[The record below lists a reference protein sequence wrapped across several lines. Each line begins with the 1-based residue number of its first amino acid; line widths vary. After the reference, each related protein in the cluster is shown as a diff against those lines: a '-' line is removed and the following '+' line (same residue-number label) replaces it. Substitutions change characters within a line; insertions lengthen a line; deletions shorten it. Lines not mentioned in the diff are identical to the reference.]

1 MIASASLTRGSTAAL
16 LLLTLLGAAC
26 ELGAES
32 GLLRPLNSVGGRQ
45 LQQASDEPKS
55 SLHTATGTCSKP
67 AIVQSLPANSYVML
81 GKTASTCDQKPS
93 WKGLAGAD
101 ITYLLR
107 AEDHDR
113 SIRFS
118 TCRAH
123 TGDFR
128 KNNLHVFKAQPG
140 ICSLEVA
147 ALKAVTVASAIGR
160 DSCAGPTFIA
170 KAGQEYLVVSEAVT
184 QPNTVILGAPPCG
197 NPYINIDV
205 GVPIGTKP
213 PATGTCGDPL
223 RLVGL
228 KAGDV
233 RWVGID
239 QRGPCE
245 DSCCLAA
252 YLPKTDFTFLLRG
265 DDKAVRTVGLLA
277 CKFTDPGGVTPKL
290 TIYKAGPAAC
300 GKDEAAKAALKQTGS
315 LEGNNCENRYWGVRT
330 TFTAQP
336 GQDYLVVWGGMGRE
350 RQCGDSEVR
359 VAIS

>member
-16 LLLTLLGAAC
+16 LLLTLLGAAS

-55 SLHTATGTCSKP
+55 SLQTATGTCSKP
-67 AIVQSLPANSYVML
+67 VIVQSLPANTYVDMGL
-81 GKTASTCDQKPS
+81 TASTCDQKPS

-113 SIRFS
+113 SIWFS
-118 TCRAH
+118 TCR
-123 TGDFR
+123 R
-128 KNNLHVFKAQPG
+128 YRYRSNNLHVFKPQPG
-140 ICSLEVA
+140 ICSLEAA
-147 ALKAVTVASAIGR
+147 ALKAVTVASAI
-160 DSCAGPTFIA
+160 DDCAGPTFIA
-170 KAGQEYLVVSEAVT
+170 KAGQEYLVVSEAVK
-184 QPNTVILGAPPCG
+184 QPTEPSAPPCG

-223 RLVGL
+223 RLTGL

-239 QRGPCE
+239 QRGICE
-245 DSCCLAA
+245 GPCCLAP

-265 DDKAVRTVGLLA
+265 DDTAVRTVGLLA
-277 CKFTDPGGVTPKL
+277 CKFTDPGVVTPKL

-315 LEGNNCENRYWGVRT
+315 LEGNNCGNGAWGVRT

-336 GQDYLVVWGGMGRE
+336 GQDYLVVWRGMGRE
-350 RQCGDSEVR
+350 RQCGDSEIQ

>member
-1 MIASASLTRGSTAAL
+1 MTAPASPIRGSTAAL
-16 LLLTLLGAAC
+16 LLLTLLGAAS

-32 GLLRPLNSVGGRQ
+32 GLLRLLNGVGGRQ
-45 LQQASDEPKS
+45 LQQSPSEPKS
-55 SLHTATGTCSKP
+55 SLQTATGTCSKP
-67 AIVQSLPANSYVML
+67 AIVQSLPANTYVML

-123 TGDFR
+123 TGNYR
-128 KNNLHVFKAQPG
+128 YNNLHVFKAQPG
-140 ICSLEVA
+140 ICSLEAA
-147 ALKAVTVASAIGR
+147 ALKAVTVASAIGE

-184 QPNTVILGAPPCG
+184 QPNQYGLTACG
-197 NPYINIDV
+197 NPYINVDV
-205 GVPIGTKP
+205 GLPTGTKP

-233 RWVGID
+233 RFVGID

-265 DDKAVRTVGLLA
+265 DDKAVRTVSLRA

-315 LEGNNCENRYWGVRT
+315 LEGNNCDNDDWGVRT

-350 RQCGDSEVR
+350 RQCGDSEVQ